1 MNFPVDSVGV
11 VVRVEIKT
19 NLRYNLT
26 RIFVKLTLSTVQIAT
41 KRAEPNPIFFCN
53 FVRV

>member
-1 MNFPVDSVGV
+1 MNFPVDLVGV
-11 VVRVEIKT
+11 IVHVEIKKT
-19 NLRYNLT
+19 LGCDLT

-41 KRAEPNPIFFCN
+41 KRAEPNPEFFGI